1 MDYLFSLTFMR
12 PSTVL
17 HGTFSIFSCLKAFNF
32 GLDFICQVKIFYNDI
47 ESCVLNND
55 FASDR
60 DFFTLE
66 LGVRLGDPLSPYLF
80 VLAVEIL
87 AIAIRQNTSIK
98 GILFFKLNN
107 IYKRHLYK

>member
-17 HGTFSIFSCLKAFNF
+17 HGIFSVFSCLKAFNL
-32 GLDFICQVKIFYNDI
+32 GPDFICRVRIFYNDI
-47 ESCVLNND
+47 ESCVLSND
-55 FASDR
+55 FAS

-66 LGVRLGDPLSPYLF
+66 LGVRLGDPLSPFLF